1 MRLLFTGTFDPPS
14 LGHLDLIERG
24 LKLCDELYV
33 GIANNPAKKPLFTVD
48 ERKKMLQCL
57 TKAKVVVFSGLV
69 VDFAK
74 KNKIDCLLRGLR
86 SFADLDR
93 ELQMAQMN
101 RELSGIETLILP
113 ADPRYA
119 HISSSLI
126 RELAFN
132 KARLSR
138 LVPASIE
145 KKIYQ

>member
-1 MRLLFTGTFDPPS
+1 MRLLFAGTFDPPS

-24 LKLCDELYV
+24 IKLCDELYV

-48 ERKKMLQCL
+48 ERKKMLQAL

-74 KNKIDCLLRGLR
+74 KNKITCLLRGLR

-101 RELSGIETLILP
+101 RELTGIETLILP

-126 RELAFN
+126 RELASN